1 MHIPGAAKDTIAA
14 ERASQLAFDQLELV
28 MRSMKAR
35 WWVRP
40 VIGIALALAFSGGA
54 VLSTKPAIWFAL
66 LIAGSIPSNLIA
78 QRFLTRSASA
88 TRSAACWQWLSC
100 VAYAPFAMAW
110 TSQVYF
116 LWKPGNVV
124 NHCMIMLAL
133 GCSVSV
139 VMPLLGACLPLAT
152 TALVIV
158 GSGFVGAALFGGTA
172 NPQIAALVVMVYL
185 VLLYFI
191 LRQIHDA
198 STNSLLLRY
207 QNSDLLAQ
215 QSGLIE
221 AKNKLI
227 SDLAVARQVA
237 EQKRDEAESANR
249 SKSQFLANMSHELRT
264 PLNAII
270 GFSEIIKARILGDD
284 INRNIEYAGLI
295 HGSGMHLLTLIND
308 ILDLAKIES
317 GTLKLAESDLTL
329 GAVVAEAVALLQH
342 RAREGGCTLVCVA
355 EPGLPSVRADER
367 AIKQIL
373 LNLLS
378 NALKFTLPGGTVTA
392 FVRRAPDECVAFGVL
407 DTGVGIKAADQAKVF
422 EKFGQGDHA
431 HAPKERGTGL
441 GLSIVRGLVHAHG
454 GEIALESVEHKG
466 TTITVTMPASRSVAK
481 RQKAAQLAPA

>member
-1 MHIPGAAKDTIAA
+1 MSIPAKGSIAA

-28 MRSMKAR
+28 MRSMTAR

-40 VIGIALALAFSGGA
+40 VIGIAMALAFSGGVA
-54 VLSTKPAIWFAL
+54 LSPKPATWFAL
-66 LIAGSIPSNLIA
+66 LLVASIPSTLA
-78 QRFLTRSASA
+78 AHRFLARPASSPRTA
-88 TRSAACWQWLSC
+88 THWQWLCCLS
-100 VAYAPFAMAW
+100 YAPFALAW
-110 TSQVYF
+110 TSQAYL
-116 LWKPGNVV
+116 LWKPDNVV

-158 GSGFVGAALFGGTA
+158 GSGFVGAALFGSTA
-172 NPQIAALVVMVYL
+172 NPQLAALVVLVYL

-191 LRQIHDA
+191 LRQIHNA

-207 QNSDLLAQ
+207 QNVDLLAQ
-215 QSGLIE
+215 QSGLID

-227 SDLAVARQVA
+227 GELAAARQAA

-295 HGSGMHLLTLIND
+295 HGSGLHLLTLIND

-329 GAVVAEAVALLQH
+329 DAVVAEAVALLQH
-342 RAREGGCTLVCVA
+342 RAQEGGCMLVSTA

-378 NALKFTLPGGTVTA
+378 NALKFTLPGGRVTA
-392 FVRRAPDECVAFGVL
+392 FVRHAPDGRVAFGVA
-407 DTGVGIKAADQAKVF
+407 DTGVGIKIADQAKVF

-441 GLSIVRGLVHAHG
+441 GLSIVQGLVHAHG

-466 TTITVTMPASRSVAK
+466 TTITVTMPACRSAARRQRVA
-481 RQKAAQLAPA
+481 QPALS